1 MAQTSANHVFFL
13 AWVYWFG
20 YLLPTFYNEKC
31 REFCMSGGS
40 GSRHNWFCNY
50 WLSCLLCLTSSTFC
64 PDRIFR
70 SLDIS
75 AKVNPEPGF
84 RHFVSNFRTLRT
96 RFSLFKP
103 NFWPVYGGL
112 CINIETTLNW
122 AGAQNPTKS
131 KDLDQHVHPH
141 SLISLPFY
149 WSVSSW
155 LQIERSVKTQL
166 SVSGCAEISLRGS
179 LAF

>member
-64 PDRIFR
+64 PNRILR

-103 NFWPVYGGL
+103 NFWSVYGGL